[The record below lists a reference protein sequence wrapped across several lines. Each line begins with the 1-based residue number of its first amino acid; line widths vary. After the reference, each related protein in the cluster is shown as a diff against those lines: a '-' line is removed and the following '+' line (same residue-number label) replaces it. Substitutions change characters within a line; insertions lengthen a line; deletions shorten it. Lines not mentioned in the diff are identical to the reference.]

1 MSKIN
6 MTPSE
11 RQIDRIRN
19 NAYFM
24 LSGALA
30 AISSPGMTADEIDHA
45 IESLDMVKKK
55 MESYLEAVEDEE
67 DSEGAEVI
75 G

>member
-1 MSKIN
+1 MSKPN
-6 MTPSE
+6 LTPAE
-11 RQIDRIRN
+11 RQTDRIRN

-30 AISSPGMTADEIDHA
+30 AISSPGMSVEEVEHA

-55 MESYLEAVEDEE
+55 LEAYADALEE
-67 DSEGAEVI
+67 AEEAAQ
-75 G
+75 